1 MATLDLAKIMEEAM
15 SEILD
20 RFEDRLT
27 HLMMENRK
35 LTNLVQLLEIE
46 QIAIEQELNNI
57 KRKFEISNDSE

>member
-1 MATLDLAKIMEEAM
+1 MATLDLAKITEEAM